1 MPLNSAYPHRRVSI
15 LPHDAVMLSVSQ
27 PKVLSHAVRAPDTIG
42 WLNIF
47 SLGHLT
53 DAETANVVL
62 AAITHQNA
70 VEVSE
75 ADRTAK
81 YELFEVELI

>member
-1 MPLNSAYPHRRVSI
+1 
-15 LPHDAVMLSVSQ
+15 MLRVSQ
-27 PKVLSHAVRAPDTIG
+27 PKVFSHAVRAPDAIG
-42 WLNIF
+42 WLNYFF
-47 SLGHLT
+47 SGHLT

-81 YELFEVELI
+81 FEFFEVELI

>member
-1 MPLNSAYPHRRVSI
+1 VLRVC
-15 LPHDAVMLSVSQ
+15 Q
-27 PKVLSHAVRAPDTIG
+27 PEVLSHAVRAPDAIG
-42 WLNIF
+42 WLN
-47 SLGHLT
+47 SLFPGHLT

-75 ADRTAK
+75 ADGTAK
-81 YELFEVELI
+81 YELVGVELI